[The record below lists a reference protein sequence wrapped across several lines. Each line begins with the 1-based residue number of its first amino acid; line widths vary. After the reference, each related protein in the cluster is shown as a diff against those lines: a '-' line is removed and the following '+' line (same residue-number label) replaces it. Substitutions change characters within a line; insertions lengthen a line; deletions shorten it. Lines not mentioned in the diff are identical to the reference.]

1 MPDETAPRCPILGR
15 REPDYADAVLIAEIR
30 AHGAATRALL
40 SRVRTHLGDG
50 AERLP
55 CGLDEAEAIAWVNVA
70 EQQMQLG
77 QMSLI
82 KAVARDTGCPETPA

>member
-1 MPDETAPRCPILGR
+1 MNDAPRCPILGR
-15 REPDYADAVLIAEIR
+15 PEPDPAGAALIAEIR
-30 AHGAATRALL
+30 AHGANTRALL
-40 SRVRTHLGDG
+40 VRVRAYLGDG

-55 CGLDEAEAIAWVNVA
+55 CGLGEAEAIAWVNVA

-82 KAVARDTGCPETPA
+82 KAVARDTGCPEETPA